1 MNIKTLPTETKSSIR
16 MQKRAKVDL
25 LLGTLIIII
34 MTVLSF
40 AFDIEFVESLYQL
53 TRDHENW
60 ELDELIFSFL
70 WVAVIATIYGIRRV
84 IDIRTINKEV
94 AYHAFYDSITGL
106 PNRSLAQYQL
116 EKSLL
121 SVKRSKLTVCVI
133 FLDLDNFKDVNDTY
147 GHDSGDLLIKKLGKR
162 LASVIRNNETVARLG
177 GDEFLIIAEFPK
189 DSTNIQTLISRIEN
203 CREKP
208 FNINGIHISVAF
220 SIGVALSPQNGN
232 SVQALMVAADSAM
245 YEAKKN
251 QLNSACYYTDEI
263 GQKISERYR
272 LSSQLKHAI
281 NNDHLYVVYQPIVC
295 LTSGNIKGYEAL
307 TRWNLEGT
315 HINPEVIVSLAE
327 DIGSSEDF
335 FKWLLN
341 TTLKEC
347 SEFVKPDQFIAVN
360 VSARQFLDTH
370 LIMNT
375 THIIAKYPDANIEFE
390 ITESSLIVDFKEMI
404 NRISALNELNI
415 KVMID
420 DFGTGY
426 SSLSR
431 LKQLNVDK
439 IKIDRE
445 FLSDACHDEKSAGI
459 YEAIVN
465 IAHKLDIEIVAE
477 GVESIEQ
484 QLFLRQFNPIYMQGY
499 LLQKPQISREQ
510 TPEHIIRNRVINH

>member
-1 MNIKTLPTETKSSIR
+1 
-16 MQKRAKVDL
+16 
-25 LLGTLIIII
+25 
-34 MTVLSF
+34 
-40 AFDIEFVESLYQL
+40 
-53 TRDHENW
+53 
-60 ELDELIFSFL
+60 
-70 WVAVIATIYGIRRV
+70 
-84 IDIRTINKEV
+84 
-94 AYHAFYDSITGL
+94 
-106 PNRSLAQYQL
+106 
-116 EKSLL
+116 
-121 SVKRSKLTVCVI
+121 
-133 FLDLDNFKDVNDTY
+133 
-147 GHDSGDLLIKKLGKR
+147 
-162 LASVIRNNETVARLG
+162 
-177 GDEFLIIAEFPK
+177 
-189 DSTNIQTLISRIEN
+189 
-203 CREKP
+203 
-208 FNINGIHISVAF
+208 
-220 SIGVALSPQNGN
+220 
-232 SVQALMVAADSAM
+232 M